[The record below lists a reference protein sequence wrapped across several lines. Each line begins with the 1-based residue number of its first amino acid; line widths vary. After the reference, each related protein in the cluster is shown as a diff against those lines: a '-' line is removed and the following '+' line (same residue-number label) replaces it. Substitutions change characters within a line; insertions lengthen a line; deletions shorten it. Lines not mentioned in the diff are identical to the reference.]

1 MSWLS
6 EMMGTSSISQDFN
19 YDPKMVS
26 FTPPPISSLGLAAQ
40 RNTAGQM
47 ASNAANMQGMA
58 SQMMNVNSGYYAQQ
72 QQNLQEQI
80 GDANTS
86 ANAQANRQLS
96 MTGGAGGSLRN
107 LMANVNTSR
116 VGEQVR
122 QGVMGLQQQ
131 GMGMAGNFMGQ
142 ANQALQGAG
151 QLQSQASSTAG
162 QFISAME
169 QNRLQAGMAN
179 QAAYNEQQQYTRTSN
194 YNQAAGNK
202 AARGEFFGNIV
213 GAASQVAAA
222 KVTFACLPE
231 GTKIDTSKG
240 KVKVEDIKAGDRVI
254 GYDGEET
261 EVLQKHEYK
270 ENPKAKRFLEIKFED
285 NSTVDLC
292 DMHRIK
298 DVRSK
303 DYKVGDVIETKT
315 IKEIKWY
322 DGVNRSYDLLTK
334 DKGYRISNIPVN
346 TMIGE
351 LMELANKLR
360 KVA

>member
-1 MSWLS
+1 MSSWLS
-6 EMMGTSSISQDFN
+6 KMLGTNSINQDFN

-26 FTPPPISSLGLAAQ
+26 FSPPPISSLGLAAQ

-47 ASNAANMQGMA
+47 ASNASNMQGMA
-58 SQMMNVNSGYYAQQ
+58 SQMMNMNSGYYSQMQ
-72 QQNLQEQI
+72 NNLQEQV
-80 GDANTS
+80 GDATTS
-86 ANAQANRQLS
+86 ATAQANRQLS
-96 MTGGAGGSLRN
+96 MTGGSGGSLRN
-107 LMANVNTSR
+107 LLGTTNASR

-122 QGVMGLQQQ
+122 QGVIGMYGQ
-131 GMGMAGNFMGQ
+131 GMQNAGNFMGQ

-151 QLQSQASSTAG
+151 QIQGQASATAG

-169 QNRLQAGMAN
+169 SNRLQAGMAN

-194 YNQAAGNK
+194 YNQAAANK
-202 AARGEFFGNIV
+202 ASRGEFAGNIISA
-213 GAASQVAAA
+213 GASVKAAML
-222 KVTFACLPE
+222 CLPE

-240 KVKVEDIKAGDRVI
+240 KVKVEDIKAGDKVI
-254 GYDGEET
+254 GYDGKET

-270 ENPKAKRFLEIKFED
+270 ENPKVKRFLEIKFED

-298 DVRSK
+298 NVRSK

-334 DKGYRISNIPVN
+334 DKGYRISNVPVN

-351 LMELANKLR
+351 LDELANKLR